1 LQTITTNN
9 PLEKFLEM
17 IMYEIREIKAFIEAI
32 EGRKEAEKRKCELQE
47 NIEEKK
53 IQKGK
58 LERGEF
64 SFRSLFKGG
73 SKELQIEEISV
84 KL

>member
-1 LQTITTNN
+1 
-9 PLEKFLEM
+9 
-17 IMYEIREIKAFIEAI
+17 MYEIREIKAFIEAI

-58 LERGEF
+58 LERG
-64 SFRSLFKGG
+64 
-73 SKELQIEEISV
+73 
-84 KL
+84 